1 MEEFKDLKELIK
13 KELKEVANKGL
24 TSANLESTYKLVDI
38 LKDLTEV
45 ESENKEMH
53 QGSQS
58 GMGGQYGMVDY
69 RYMPQYMGPGTW
81 RGYME
86 GDYGARGYGTD
97 GYRERGGY
105 GEQYNQGGGRGYNGP
120 DKRMRDRIERVI
132 EGAEVY
138 DYGRD
143 RYQHG
148 GSHEAMEEGL
158 EKMMYAVCMLVETA
172 MDAAQSPKEKEI
184 IRKHIQKI
192 KTL

>member
-13 KELKEVANKGL
+13 KELKEVATKGL
-24 TSANLESTYKLVDI
+24 TSSNLESTYKLVDI

-45 ESENKEMH
+45 ESEGKEMH
-53 QGSQS
+53 QS
-58 GMGGQYGMVDY
+58 GQGGQYGMGEY
-69 RYMPQYMGPGTW
+69 RYVPQYMGSGAW

-86 GDYGARGYGTD
+86 GDYGGRGYME
-97 GYRERGGY
+97 GYRE
-105 GEQYNQGGGRGYNGP
+105 GGRSYNGP
-120 DKRMRDRIERVI
+120 DKRMRDRVERVI

-192 KTL
+192 KAL